1 MDDVRCLCH
10 RHLRDYIDR
19 SNYIVRRANP
29 YAVAKEQCDWC
40 NRPGYDYFVIER
52 LANERRKKND

>member
-1 MDDVRCLCH
+1 MDDVRCLCY

-29 YAVAKEQCDWC
+29 YTAEKEQCDWC
-40 NRPGYDYFVIER
+40 NRPGYDYFVIEDDTCAI
-52 LANERRKKND
+52 L